1 MTEKENHRLHAFIEG
16 YVQGVGFRYFV
27 LKTAQTHNL
36 TGWVRNRHDGRVE
49 VMAEGTLTDLN
60 RLLGELRQG
69 PISAEVNKVDH
80 DFTTAQGEF
89 DRFSVLGTA

>member
-1 MTEKENHRLHAFIEG
+1 MTEKDNQRLHAYVEG

-27 LKTAQTHNL
+27 LRTAQNHNL

-49 VMAEGTLTDLN
+49 VMAEGALADLN

-69 PISAEVNKVDH
+69 PISAEVNNVDY
-80 DFTTAQGEF
+80 DYSAAQGDL
-89 DRFSVLGTA
+89 DRFSVLATA